1 MKNQPMSFIKYTL
14 STILLF
20 SAYFYSHGTVRGFID
35 HKPVVINFPDTDD
48 YQVYTVDLHTHSVF
62 SDGHVWPT
70 VRVGEAEHEGIDLIA
85 ITEHLEYQPHG
96 MDIPHPDRNRS
107 FEIAKNSTETDL
119 LVVNGAEIT
128 RMFPPGHIN
137 AVFIEDANKLIK
149 ID

>member
-35 HKPVVINFPDTDD
+35 HEPVVINFPDTDD

-70 VRVGEAEHEGIDLIA
+70 VRVGG
-85 ITEHLEYQPHG
+85 
-96 MDIPHPDRNRS
+96 
-107 FEIAKNSTETDL
+107 
-119 LVVNGAEIT
+119 
-128 RMFPPGHIN
+128 
-137 AVFIEDANKLIK
+137 
-149 ID
+149 